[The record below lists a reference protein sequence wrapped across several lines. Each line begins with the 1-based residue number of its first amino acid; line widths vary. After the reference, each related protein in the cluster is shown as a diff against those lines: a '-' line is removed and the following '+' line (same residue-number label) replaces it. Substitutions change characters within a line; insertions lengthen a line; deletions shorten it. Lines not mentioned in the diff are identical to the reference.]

1 MPPGASVVAVYVQ
14 ITSNQPDT
22 LLGVSTPVAATADM
36 HATLEQGGM
45 MHMEP
50 LAEVAMAAGQR
61 IGFEPGDKHIMLSGV
76 RQVLPVG
83 TRFPLTLR
91 FAVAG
96 EVTVSVDV
104 VAPGTSP

>member
-1 MPPGASVVAVYVQ
+1 
-14 ITSNQPDT
+14 
-22 LLGVSTPVAATADM
+22 LLGVATPVAETANM
-36 HATLEQGGM
+36 HATLERGGM

-50 LAEVAMAAGQR
+50 LAELPMTAGQTVR
-61 IGFEPGDKHIMLSGV
+61 FEPGGKHIMLSGP

-96 EVTVSVDV
+96 EVTVEVNV
-104 VAPGTSP
+104 VAPGTRP